1 MSRFTVQEFVNMA
14 FEGVSFQ
21 VPESIK
27 KMLKELE
34 SCLEITDSIPETGGQ
49 GSGQGTSMV
58 HRRSTNPRF
67 GSDTSYTD
75 FAHRKRDT
83 REGREGRE
91 GRGKKD
97 YYGGGGG
104 GDWNDGK
111 AKKSASSNDA
121 EWETMRSF
129 KATKIES
136 KTGIEKTVNDI
147 RIALNKM
154 SDKNYDK
161 QQSAVL
167 ALVADHFNGSES
179 EEDTRR
185 ISRAIFDIASTNKL
199 NSGIY
204 ANLYK
209 SLVDLNIVFRTLL
222 DEFVSGVTN
231 MDGFPIYVD
240 PDTDYDG
247 FCVYSKACDRKKA
260 TSTFLVHCL
269 KVDLIDPSQIAQIL
283 GEFLEYVETHI
294 ESDGFSKLVEEV
306 IENVFVITTLCGKS
320 VTSRKNNWKPV
331 VERLAARRSD
341 GLPSFSNRAA
351 FKCMDIL
358 EQI

>member
-1 MSRFTVQEFVNMA
+1 MARFTVQEFVNMA

-34 SCLEITDSIPETGGQ
+34 SCLEITDSIPETSGQ
-49 GSGQGTSMV
+49 GSGVV

-67 GSDTSYTD
+67 GSEGSYTD
-75 FAHRKRDT
+75 SAHRK
-83 REGREGRE
+83 REGREGRDTRE

-97 YYGGGGG
+97 YYGGG
-104 GDWNDGK
+104 DWNDGK
-111 AKKSASSNDA
+111 SKKSTSSVAANDS

-136 KTGIEKTVNDI
+136 KTGIEKIVNDI

-154 SDKNYDK
+154 SDKNYEK

-209 SLVDLNIVFRTLL
+209 SLVSLNIVFRTLL

-320 VTSRKNNWKPV
+320 LTSRKTDWKPV